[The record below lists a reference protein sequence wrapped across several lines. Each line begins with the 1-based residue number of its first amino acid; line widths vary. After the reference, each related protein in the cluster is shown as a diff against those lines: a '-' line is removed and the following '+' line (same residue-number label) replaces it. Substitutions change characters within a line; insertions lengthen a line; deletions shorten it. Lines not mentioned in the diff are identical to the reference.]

1 MALENSSS
9 YPAPEGGAR
18 SLKEILEEAT
28 RDPAYAS
35 FLRDT
40 VRDARTA
47 VTVEDQQEAL
57 QTLGAHF
64 ALSGEELTLLN
75 LPANFMTGSCRICT
89 QTRPTLYLLDFA
101 TAFARL
107 SPGESAQ

>member
-1 MALENSSS
+1 MALDETSS
-9 YPAPEGGAR
+9 YPVPEDGPR

-40 VRDARTA
+40 VREARTA
-47 VTVEDQQEAL
+47 VTLGEQEAAL

-64 ALSGEELTLLN
+64 ALSSEELSLLN

-89 QTRPTLYLLDFA
+89 QTKPDLYLLDFA